1 MDYEEM
7 SKAYQSAKKIQD
19 SVNQYPNGWSKEKV
33 SPINTYSSYKQ
44 YLSINPQPETPSTPT
59 EYDYSIVKMPDGG
72 YVVAR
77 SKRLGSL
84 DYDFVCSCASHWEAR
99 QIVKALSE

>member
-7 SKAYQSAKKIQD
+7 SKAYQSAKKTQD
-19 SVNQYPNGWSKEKV
+19 SVNQYPNGWSEERV
-33 SPINTYSSYKQ
+33 SPTVNYTTHNRHMS
-44 YLSINPQPETPSTPT
+44 LNPQPEKPYTPT
-59 EYDYSIVKMPDGG
+59 EYDYSIVKMPDGN

-84 DYDFVCSCASHWEAR
+84 DYDFVCSCVTHWEAR
-99 QIVKALSE
+99 QIVRGLNK